1 MTPFSPLNKHQITSN
16 KQLQRLKMIIGY
28 IRVSSEKQTVL
39 NQRSEILE
47 YAHRNQIKIDK
58 FIEVE
63 MSSRKSI
70 KERKL
75 DLLQELNADD
85 TVISSELSRF
95 GRSISEL
102 LTLVSDLTAKKI
114 NLIFVKQNMKLNSTN
129 TNDISNKVLLS
140 TFALLAELERDF
152 ISLRTTE
159 SLKAKKAQGIVLGKP
174 KGTIQGSMFDVH
186 KEKIVELLG
195 YGVPVARIANTLGV
209 GTRQSLNTYIKKRG
223 LEA

>member
-1 MTPFSPLNKHQITSN
+1 
-16 KQLQRLKMIIGY
+16 MIIGY
-28 IRVSSEKQTVL
+28 IRVSSDKQTVS
-39 NQRSEILE
+39 NQRAEILE
-47 YAHRNQIKIDK
+47 YAHRNNIKIDK

-75 DLLQELNADD
+75 DLLQELSEND

-102 LTLVSDLTAKKI
+102 LTLVADLTAKKI

-159 SLKAKKAQGIVLGKP
+159 ALKAKKAQGIILGKP
-174 KGTIQGSMFDVH
+174 KGTIQSSMFDEY
-186 KEKIVELLG
+186 KEKIIELLG
-195 YGVPVARIANTLGV
+195 YGVPVARIASVIGV

-223 LEA
+223 LTVQK